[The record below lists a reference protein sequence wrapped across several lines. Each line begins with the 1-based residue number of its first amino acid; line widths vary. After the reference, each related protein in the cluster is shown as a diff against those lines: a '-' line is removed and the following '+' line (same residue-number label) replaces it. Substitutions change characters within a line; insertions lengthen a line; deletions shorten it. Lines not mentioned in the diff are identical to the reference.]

1 MTPPNTQ
8 SDLQTL
14 QATIAKLE
22 KQNSEQHKIIGNQ
35 QQKLTEYQAE
45 LNKQH
50 STLKDRESLLFNKEA
65 QIHKLVEQLSQL
77 QNAHFGSSSER
88 YVPTVDPRQMK
99 MDFFNE
105 AELLAALNDAMD
117 RKETNVK
124 PHKRKGRKSKPL
136 PEHLP
141 VVEVEHEPD
150 HTACQDC
157 GKTMKCIGKE
167 TVDQLGVVPQVYYI
181 IRHIRPKMGCPG
193 KCGVK
198 TASMPE
204 QPLPGTQA
212 SPVLLAYLM
221 VAKYLDGLPLFRLE
235 GIAKRFGVD
244 LPRNKTARWIVDIGL
259 KLSVLVELL
268 VETYNEYD
276 IGCADE
282 TRIQVLKEPKRAPQL
297 KSWFWILRGGPP
309 DKPVAILHYSSSR
322 SSEVANEL
330 LGGFEGYLV
339 CDAYSGYLPLSKT
352 GKVILVYCNDHS
364 RRRFRHIV
372 KSVGKDHAA
381 DTTIAARALLWY
393 QCLYDIED
401 EIKEKSVEEKYLIR
415 QNKAVPLW
423 DSFIGWASQIQTGGV
438 LHQPTRQAL
447 QYLLNHQ
454 VELRRYCE
462 DGRLPISNIGS
473 EHVAKKV
480 AVSRKAYLF
489 SDTVDGAKS
498 SANNYSL
505 IETAR
510 ANGHEPFRYLTVIL
524 TELPKAKERSDFE
537 RLLPWNITPEQVDEQ
552 FNSYPAP

>member
-117 RKETNVK
+117 RKETSVK

-282 TRIQVLKEPKRAPQL
+282 TKIQVLKEPKRAPQL

-364 RRRFRHIV
+364 RRRFRQIV

-537 RLLPWNITPEQVDEQ
+537 TLLPWNLTPEQVEVK